1 MTCHTARRMATGL
14 AFGSLLSAAAAC
26 HQVKITTGLDPGAT
40 VHHEEWNMAYAYAI
54 FPAQVDASQYCGGS
68 WARVETRQSFLNWV
82 VGALTFGI
90 ISPMET
96 KVVCSASGSRD
107 GADPG
112 ASPHQDPDQPQTAA
126 KRPDSM
132 EGT

>member
-1 MTCHTARRMATGL
+1 MICHTAGRIATGL
-14 AFGSLLSAAAAC
+14 ALGSLLTAAAAC

-40 VHHEEWNMAYAYAI
+40 VHHEEWNMAFAYAI

-82 VGALTFGI
+82 VEFVTFGI

-96 KVVCSASGSRD
+96 KVVCSATGSQD
-107 GADPG
+107 GTDAG
-112 ASPHQDPDQPQTAA
+112 ESPQQGPDQPQTAA
-126 KRPDSM
+126 KRHDSM

>member
-1 MTCHTARRMATGL
+1 MTCHIAGRIATAL
-14 AFGSLLSAAAAC
+14 ILGSLLTAAAAC

-40 VHHEEWNMAYAYAI
+40 VYHEEWNMAYAYAI
-54 FPAQVDASQYCGGS
+54 FPAQIDASQYCGGS

-96 KVVCSASGSRD
+96 KVVCSATRSLD
-107 GADPG
+107 GADSG
-112 ASPHQDPDQPQTAA
+112 ESPCPAHDQTQTAPTCQEA
-126 KRPDSM
+126 R
-132 EGT
+132 EGR

>member
-1 MTCHTARRMATGL
+1 MACNNARWIVTGL
-14 AFGSLLSAAAAC
+14 ALGSLLIAAAAC

-54 FPAQVDASQYCGGS
+54 FPAQVDASQYCGGR

-96 KVVCSASGSRD
+96 KVICSATGTRD
-107 GADPG
+107 GAAAG
-112 ASPHQDPDQPQTAA
+112 GSPQQGPDQPRTATF
-126 KRPDSM
+126 RHDHM
-132 EGT
+132 EGI

>member
-1 MTCHTARRMATGL
+1 MTCHIAGRIATGL
-14 AFGSLLSAAAAC
+14 AVGSLLTVAAAC

-40 VHHEEWNMAYAYAI
+40 VHHEEWNMAFAYAI
-54 FPAQVDASQYCGGS
+54 FPAEVDASQYCGGS

-96 KVVCSASGSRD
+96 KVVCSATGAQD
-107 GADPG
+107 GTDAG
-112 ASPHQDPDQPQTAA
+112 ESPQQGPFQPQTAA
-126 KRPDSM
+126 KRDDKM